1 VNKSSTRV
9 VVSHRCYNDTDIST
23 FIEKKRQ
30 AFAVVGLPPA
40 STNNHM
46 SSGSA
51 VLWTANVGWGDAAAD
66 WSNIAKAI
74 ADRSK
79 QWVGLLAD
87 FVASCLE
94 IRHAKYGGS
103 QSYRE
108 RPWRMPG
115 IE

>member
-1 VNKSSTRV
+1 
-9 VVSHRCYNDTDIST
+9 VSHQFCFDLDISAY
-23 FIEKKRQ
+23 IEKRRE
-30 AFAVVGLPPA
+30 AFAAVGLPPA
-40 STNNHM
+40 STKNRT
-46 SSGSA
+46 SSGDYPLSA
-51 VLWTANVGWGDAAAD
+51 VLWTANVGWGDADAD

-74 ADRSK
+74 ADRTK
-79 QWVGLLAD
+79 QWVDLLAD
-87 FVASCLE
+87 FVASCRE